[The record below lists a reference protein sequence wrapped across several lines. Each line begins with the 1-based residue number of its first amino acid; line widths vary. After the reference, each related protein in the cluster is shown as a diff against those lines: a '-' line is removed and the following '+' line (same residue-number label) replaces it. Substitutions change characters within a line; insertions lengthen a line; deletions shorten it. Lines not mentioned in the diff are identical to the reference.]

1 MSLSGKKKQCI
12 DCGGEI
18 GHFDYCKLD
27 PPITPEADKKHQRHC
42 RASLGFVCSCL
53 PDPEWPPKNRP
64 EADSFDPAQDKWEK
78 EFDEKYYDFNTP
90 SGLNQ
95 RNYRNFKA
103 MVDDIKQFIAKQKVE
118 AKKEGY
124 KETRRISDAAIKRMQ
139 IIAVELAG
147 RQKDDEANKI
157 ANDIRGNYEDLLEKL
172 EEDL

>member
-1 MSLSGKKKQCI
+1 M
-12 DCGGEI
+12 
-18 GHFDYCKLD
+18 
-27 PPITPEADKKHQRHC
+27 
-42 RASLGFVCSCL
+42 
-53 PDPEWPPKNRP
+53 KNN
-64 EADSFDPAQDKWEK
+64 KWEK